1 MSSTTK
7 TTMIRPLDMSGFR
20 VMNLGAPVATTDAVP
35 KSYVDQKSGSVFSYG
50 QKFEGDGTTTE
61 FELAY
66 RTDDF
71 HAFVFVGGIFQ
82 HISFID
88 VKTGE
93 SVIGNFQL
101 FPSVN
106 ASGKT
111 VSTIQ
116 FSEPVPSGTNVVVMY
131 TEVAA

>member
-1 MSSTTK
+1 MATEYPRKASKFIS
-7 TTMIRPLDMSGFR
+7 PLLHYLLLS
-20 VMNLGAPVATTDAVP
+20 L
-35 KSYVDQKSGSVFSYG
+35 SYSLYLH
-50 QKFEGDGTTTE
+50 GT
-61 FELAY
+61 LSPY
-66 RTDDF
+66 SQHLLYSLRT

>member
-1 MSSTTK
+1 MSTTK

-20 VMNLGAPVATTDAVP
+20 VMNAGAPVASTDTAT
-35 KSYVDQKSGSVFSYG
+35 KGYVDQKSGSVFSYG
-50 QKFEGDGTTTE
+50 QKFVGDGTTTE

-71 HAFVFVGGIFQ
+71 HVFVFVGGIFQ

-88 VKTGE
+88 EKTGE

-101 FPSVN
+101 FPNVN
-106 ASGKT
+106 AEGKT

-116 FSEPVPSGTNVVVMY
+116 FSEPIPNGTNVVVMY
-131 TEVAA
+131 TEVAL